1 MRRIAR
7 RGGAVD
13 GIRYEMNAAR
23 VGRGFPVCAACFVL
37 LGDATGKRGA
47 AALDECRVRLGE
59 AGLPGRCPCW
69 RACCAAST
77 WGVCYSALTRKSDIP
92 FHGIANCAPAKGGV
106 WPVLAPAGAFVRA
119 GVWRRD
125 AVFLLRRCMFVSRL
139 LFAAQRQ
146 TGRLAICCVPI
157 PARAGSPVVR
167 SRGGVGL
174 SGLFGSFE
182 DCAFLCGDPDGGRG
196 DDRSSPIRKRNAVLR
211 WRSF

>member
-77 WGVCYSALTRKSDIP
+77 WGVCYSALTRKSDIR
-92 FHGIANCAPAKGGV
+92 FHGIVKLCAGERWRLAGFSSGRGVCARGGLAAGCCISIAALYVCLTPAV
-106 WPVLAPAGAFVRA
+106 CRPASNRTACDMLRSDSRA
-119 GVWRRD
+119 GGI
-125 AVFLLRRCMFVSRL
+125 ACSAFSRRCGV
-139 LFAAQRQ
+139 
-146 TGRLAICCVPI
+146 I
-157 PARAGSPVVR
+157 GSVW
-167 SRGGVGL
+167 
-174 SGLFGSFE
+174 F
-182 DCAFLCGDPDGGRG
+182 
-196 DDRSSPIRKRNAVLR
+196 I
-211 WRSF
+211 